1 MANAS
6 FSTSQV
12 KHCPERFRISQHS
25 SSSFKL
31 GAQVPIISWREGHVE
46 GGNHVGNDE
55 EHLHVSKL
63 CSRTDPGSNAIG
75 QEPRLVIDESTS
87 LSEEVLGVKLLW
99 LLPELRAAVTSRIV
113 AHHQCV

>member
-12 KHCPERFRISQHS
+12 KHCPERFWISQHS

-31 GAQVPIISWREGHVE
+31 GAQVPIVSRREGHVE

-75 QEPRLVIDESTS
+75 QEPRLIIDESAS
-87 LSEEVLGVKLLW
+87 LSEKVLGVKLLW
-99 LLPELRAAVTSRIV
+99 LLPELWAAVASRII
-113 AHHQCV
+113 AHHKSV